1 VCPCVV
7 SFALHLVPIV
17 LSWMPES
24 STFCTIQNISR
35 IMRFLQIVNSW
46 HSLCLWLHRSYTGS
60 HTLSTLDSSCWLW
73 LAQCWHGSCLCKTR
87 ANFRLAHLLLP
98 MQDSCQLVTP
108 PVLAQMLHHAKPMPT
123 LGASRVGTNVA
134 TCKSCANVGRGA
146 VLTCVYNC
154 SSYPRTKKVKIRNN
168 YSCFNNC
175 KSLISLV
182 VATTATTM
190 EK

>member
-1 VCPCVV
+1 LSIVGIV
-7 SFALHLVPIV
+7 FACASNYRAKLVWTGVLHGY
-17 LSWMPES
+17 
-24 STFCTIQNISR
+24 
-35 IMRFLQIVNSW
+35 
-46 HSLCLWLHRSYTGS
+46 YTGT
-60 HTLSTLDSSCWLW
+60 HSCNSR
-73 LAQCWHGSCLCKTR
+73 ANSCSFQCWHGSCLCKTR

-98 MQDSCQLVTP
+98 MQDSCQLVLP
-108 PVLAQMLHHAKPMPT
+108 QELAQMLHHAKPMPT
-123 LGASRVGTNVA
+123 LGSSRVGTNVA

-146 VLTCVYNC
+146 VLTRVNNC
-154 SSYPRTKKVKIRNN
+154 SSHWHTKKVKIRNN

>member
-1 VCPCVV
+1 LSIVGTVCASASNYRAKLVCTGVLHGYYTSPHTCNSHANSC
-7 SFALHLVPIV
+7 SF
-17 LSWMPES
+17 
-24 STFCTIQNISR
+24 
-35 IMRFLQIVNSW
+35 
-46 HSLCLWLHRSYTGS
+46 
-60 HTLSTLDSSCWLW
+60 
-73 LAQCWHGSCLCKTR
+73 QCWHGSCLCKTR